1 MNSSEHVQAK
11 ALAVIKSA
19 TGSVHGASAL
29 LEELT
34 DAGCIADAFETVK
47 QAKAAG
53 QKSGMLRGGDT
64 FGTEF

>member
-1 MNSSEHVQAK
+1 MKSSDYVQK
-11 ALAVIKSA
+11 RALESIQDA
-19 TGSVHGASAL
+19 TGSTRGASAL

-53 QKSGMLRGGDT
+53 QKSGMLVGGGT
-64 FGTEF
+64 FGRA